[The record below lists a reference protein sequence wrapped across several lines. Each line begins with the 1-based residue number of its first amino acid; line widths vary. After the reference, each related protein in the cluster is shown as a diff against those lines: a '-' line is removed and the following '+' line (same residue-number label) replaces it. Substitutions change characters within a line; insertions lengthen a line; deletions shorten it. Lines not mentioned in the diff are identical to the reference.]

1 MENGIKDSVCAFA
14 DYLDKEGCEFV
25 LVVRDG
31 ATGVAT
37 ALMSEQSVGM
47 MAGVFDKSKEVYN
60 NFKMAE
66 SWMLSGNVIG
76 GFSLN

>member
-47 MAGVFDKSKEVYN
+47 MAGVFDKSKEVYET
-60 NFKMAE
+60 FKTAE
-66 SWMLSGNVIG
+66 SWMASD
-76 GFSLN
+76 GFSGYLCLN